1 MTMAISRLS
10 TSLSIFQKK
19 ESIDLGSV
27 KIVEV
32 DQTGGYTDMPRKPF
46 TQLDEGFASL
56 GADLDYYE
64 TLYKLG
70 REVFE
75 PYLSALHD
83 IAYDDDA
90 KALVEDTEGYRVS
103 LLRFSGAKRTI
114 TDAARLLQAPKRPS
128 PRRRR
133 GFMMKF
139 KTRAS
144 DFSNSFTV
152 DFDFRRIGRLPNR
165 INALIGYN
173 GTGKTRLLNRA
184 GFAGG

>member
-1 MTMAISRLS
+1 VILTTKNRIWDLVLRFIVDFKEGKSSRTGRFPHAVLVQDNWDDYGYKSTFHVTLHLS
-10 TSLSIFQKK
+10 KK

-90 KALVEDTEGYRVS
+90 KALVEDTEGYRC
-103 LLRFSGAKRTI
+103 RFSRGSEPGFPSRSEPPLGYVLGF
-114 TDAARLLQAPKRPS
+114 RLGSRHHCPPSFSALQ
-128 PRRRR
+128 
-133 GFMMKF
+133 
-139 KTRAS
+139 
-144 DFSNSFTV
+144 
-152 DFDFRRIGRLPNR
+152 RLHWP
-165 INALIGYN
+165 
-173 GTGKTRLLNRA
+173 
-184 GFAGG
+184 